1 MPRAAGSRLPG
12 CAVRGPGVRLPD
24 MANVMIR
31 CPNTGQAVPTGIG
44 MDFET
49 FRQVTMRDNSVR
61 CRACGE
67 IHVWQQEDAFPD
79 S

>member
-1 MPRAAGSRLPG
+1 
-12 CAVRGPGVRLPD
+12 

-31 CPNTGQAVPTGIG
+31 CPETGEPVPTGVG

-49 FRQVTMRDNSVR
+49 FKHVTMRDNQVECAS
-61 CRACGE
+61 CGQM
-67 IHVWQQEDAFPD
+67 HTWQQEDAFPD